1 MTNQYYICL
10 RKQIDDDYDSL
21 GVIEDYLTND
31 IDIQSAAV
39 IYDFNMVLTNINKMN
54 IFGVLL
60 FDIDGHFNLF
70 KKMPFRVKFQKFM
83 NFTQELSLIHI

>member
-1 MTNQYYICL
+1 MTNEYYIGI

-21 GVIEDYLTND
+21 GVIEDYITND

-39 IYDFNMVLTNINKMN
+39 MYDFNIVLKNISQMN
-54 IFGVLL
+54 VFGVLL
-60 FDIDGHFNLF
+60 FDIDGRFNLF

-83 NFTQELSLIHI
+83 NLKNCKSPVR